1 MSQDYQEYKVSTS
14 RRRRNRVPRNRPVLV
29 TNDEQQN
36 SAGEEAL
43 VEESSMPVE
52 SSVALAESEASVSEA
67 KPRRSFFSRVGK
79 REEEEATSKEDV
91 TRARLARATHG
102 KTGEAATDDE
112 KPKATKPATRPR
124 SAPPAGGFKT
134 RWIIGMAIY
143 LLVANFVGLFE
154 QQAVRN
160 LGIERQ
166 WTKFNLFGLPMNI
179 TTSTV
184 LYLATLVILLVVLAR
199 YDFIPRSL
207 GAPSAANKSA
217 ANKPTRPAEPKA
229 PQPTIRQGVSGEA
242 DDLYHAYRSG
252 QRRAKKR

>member
-1 MSQDYQEYKVSTS
+1 MSQDYQDYKVSTS

-29 TNDEQQN
+29 TNDEQLN
-36 SAGEEAL
+36 PVGEETLA
-43 VEESSMPVE
+43 EEGNTPVE
-52 SSVALAESEASVSEA
+52 SSVALAENEASGSEV

-79 REEEEATSKEDV
+79 REEEATSKEDV
-91 TRARLARATHG
+91 SRARLARATRG
-102 KTGEAATDDE
+102 KAGEEATGDE
-112 KPKATKPATRPR
+112 KPKAAKPTARPR
-124 SAPPAGGFKT
+124 STPPAGGFKT

-143 LLVANFVGLFE
+143 LLAANFVGLFE
-154 QQAVRN
+154 QQAVHS

-166 WTKFNLFGLPMNI
+166 WAKFNLFGLPMNI
-179 TTSTV
+179 TTSTA

-207 GAPSAANKSA
+207 GGSSAANNKSA
-217 ANKPTRPAEPKA
+217 ANKPARPAEPRA